1 MAQVGMSKTYKP
13 YRPEQDLLLPPSLKD
28 WLPEK
33 HLAYFVSEVV
43 DELDLS
49 GIEAV
54 YEQDLRGQPPYD
66 PRMMTKLLVYG
77 YWVGVYS
84 ARKMQQRLREDV
96 AFRVLAAGNAPDFRT
111 IADFRKIH
119 LEVLKGLFE
128 QVLKMALELGAV
140 KLGRVALDGSKVKAN
155 AWKHQAMS
163 YARMVEQEKAI
174 RQQVKELLAQAE
186 AVDAEED
193 ERYGKERAR
202 DELPEGFQW

>member
-119 LEVLKGLFE
+119 LEVLKGA
-128 QVLKMALELGAV
+128 VRAGAE
-140 KLGRVALDGSKVKAN
+140 DGAGVGGGEAG
-155 AWKHQAMS
+155 AGGAG
-163 YARMVEQEKAI
+163 
-174 RQQVKELLAQAE
+174 RQQGEGECLE
-186 AVDAEED
+186 AP
-193 ERYGKERAR
+193 G
-202 DELPEGFQW
+202 DELRAHGGARESDPATDRKSTRLNSSHA